1 MKSRKRL
8 LSLFLSLAV
17 MLTMCVTTAAAMDA
31 DNGSAATITVE
42 TVKQAVKVDDEVT
55 LNVSIAN
62 NPGFVVFDFT
72 IQYDKEK
79 LELQGIEN
87 GSFEGSLLGN
97 TAAGKVNFTGDVQQE
112 CTEDGTL
119 FILKFKVKADCSNGT
134 QVGLKA
140 TTFKNANNATI
151 LPTIVSGGMTS
162 GSTTGGSTTG
172 GSTTG
177 GSTTGGSTTGG
188 STTGGS
194 TTGGSTTGGSTTGGS
209 TTGGSTTGGSTTGGS
224 TTGGSTTGGSTTG
237 GSTTGGSTTGGSTTG
252 GSTTGGST
260 TGGST
265 TGGST
270 TGGSTTG
277 GSTTGGSTTGG
288 STTGGSTTGGSTTGG
303 STTGGSTTGGS
314 STGSDRKVELVGK
327 SNGATYIITGNT
339 LNVQNDAA
347 CVVLWTDDGG
357 ETYTKLAAS
366 KNEAGGYDFDLS
378 NVPTNVVIKIAIK
391 GDANGDGR
399 VNSADGVFLD
409 RSLLEE
415 GHSMFKALDALQKI
429 ILDLNGD
436 GKVNT
441 ADGVLL
447 DRSLLEVTHNMYRT
461 LTW

>member
-17 MLTMCVTTAAAMDA
+17 MLTMCVTTATAMDA

-112 CTEDGTL
+112 CMEDGTL

-151 LPTIVSGGMTS
+151 LPTIVSGGM
-162 GSTTGGSTTG
+162 TGGSTTG

-277 GSTTGGSTTGG
+277 GSP
-288 STTGGSTTGGSTTGG
+288 
-303 STTGGSTTGGS
+303 
-314 STGSDRKVELVGK
+314 TGSDRKVELVGR
-327 SNGATYIITGNT
+327 SNGATYKITGNM

-347 CVVLWTDDGG
+347 CVVLWTDDNGA
-357 ETYTKLAAS
+357 TYTKLTATE
-366 KNEAGGYDFDLS
+366 NPAGGYNFDLTG
-378 NVPTNVVIKIAIK
+378 VPANAVIKIAIK
-391 GDANGDGR
+391 GDIDGNGQ
-399 VNSADGVFLD
+399 VNSLD
-409 RSLLEE
+409 ASRIARSLLPE
-415 GHSMFKALDALQKI
+415 GHNLLVKLDTLSQTLADI
-429 ILDLNGD
+429 D
-436 GKVNT
+436 GNDTVN
-441 ADGVLL
+441 LL
-447 DRSLLEVTHNMYRT
+447 DSSAISRSILPSTNNLYRA
-461 LTW
+461 LSW

>member
-17 MLTMCVTTAAAMDA
+17 MLTMCVTTATAMDA

-112 CTEDGTL
+112 CMEDGTL

-177 GSTTGGSTTGG
+177 GSTTGDPTTG
-188 STTGGS
+188 T
-194 TTGGSTTGGSTTGGS
+194 
-209 TTGGSTTGGSTTGGS
+209 
-224 TTGGSTTGGSTTG
+224 
-237 GSTTGGSTTGGSTTG
+237 
-252 GSTTGGST
+252 
-260 TGGST
+260 
-265 TGGST
+265 
-270 TGGSTTG
+270 
-277 GSTTGGSTTGG
+277 
-288 STTGGSTTGGSTTGG
+288 
-303 STTGGSTTGGS
+303 
-314 STGSDRKVELVGK
+314 DRTVELVGK
-327 SNGATYIITGNT
+327 SNNAEYKVTGNT
-339 LNVQNDAA
+339 LNVQNDVA

-357 ETYTKLAAS
+357 ETYTKLAAT
-366 KNEAGGYDFDLS
+366 KNEAGGYDFDLTS
-378 NVPTNVVIKIAIK
+378 VPANAVIKIAIK
-391 GDANGDGR
+391 GDVNGDG
-399 VNSADGVFLD
+399 VLGFADATMVMNAYGNDAPLSKLAELVADVDGISGIQFAD
-409 RSLLEE
+409 ATRIMNAWGNDQYLE
-415 GHSMFKALDALQKI
+415 
-429 ILDLNGD
+429 
-436 GKVNT
+436 
-441 ADGVLL
+441 
-447 DRSLLEVTHNMYRT
+447 
-461 LTW
+461 W

>member
-17 MLTMCVTTAAAMDA
+17 MLTMCVTTATAMDA

-112 CTEDGTL
+112 CMEDGTL

-288 STTGGSTTGGSTTGG
+288 SP
-303 STTGGSTTGGS
+303 
-314 STGSDRKVELVGK
+314 TGSDRKVELVGK
-327 SNGATYIITGNT
+327 SNGATYKITGNM

-347 CVVLWTDDGG
+347 CVVLWTDDNGA
-357 ETYTKLAAS
+357 TYTKLTATE
-366 KNEAGGYDFDLS
+366 NPAGGYDFGLT
-378 NVPTNVVIKIAIK
+378 NVPANAVIKIAIK
-391 GDANGDGR
+391 GDVNGDGQ
-399 VNSADGVFLD
+399 VTATDKATLN
-409 RSLLEE
+409 RSLL
-415 GHSMFKALDALQKI
+415 SASKAAYHELNLLQKMI
-429 ILDLNGD
+429 IDLNGD
-436 GKVNT
+436 GQISATDK
-441 ADGVLL
+441 ALL
-447 DRSLLEVTHNMYRT
+447 NRSLLSPLKPAYKALE
-461 LTW
+461 W

>member
-17 MLTMCVTTAAAMDA
+17 MLTMCVTTATAMDA

-112 CTEDGTL
+112 CMEDGTL

-151 LPTIVSGGMTS
+151 LPTIVSGGM
-162 GSTTGGSTTG
+162 TGGSTTG

-270 TGGSTTG
+270 TGGSP
-277 GSTTGGSTTGG
+277 
-288 STTGGSTTGGSTTGG
+288 
-303 STTGGSTTGGS
+303 
-314 STGSDRKVELVGK
+314 TGSDRKVELVGK
-327 SNGATYIITGNT
+327 SNGATYKITGNM

-347 CVVLWTDDGG
+347 CVVLWTDDNGA
-357 ETYTKLAAS
+357 TYTKLTATE
-366 KNEAGGYDFDLS
+366 NPAGGYNFDLTG
-378 NVPTNVVIKIAIK
+378 VPANAVIKIAIK
-391 GDANGDGR
+391 GDIDGNGQ
-399 VNSADGVFLD
+399 VNSLD
-409 RSLLEE
+409 ASRIARSLLPE
-415 GHSMFKALDALQKI
+415 GHNLLVKLDTLSQTLADI
-429 ILDLNGD
+429 D
-436 GKVNT
+436 GNDTVN
-441 ADGVLL
+441 LL
-447 DRSLLEVTHNMYRT
+447 DSSAISRSILPSTNNLYRA
-461 LTW
+461 LSW